1 MADKIRRAF
10 TVEEGE
16 SDSDDSEGEIR
27 ERKEF
32 VARTQSD
39 GRLSKTNSVI
49 DKLCCWE
56 ELSIEVGKEYTF
68 AMAMER
74 CRGGKIDREDSTV
87 SVSSTDTQQ
96 QMMTS
101 VDWDDGTNSEGS
113 AVS

>member
-1 MADKIRRAF
+1 MYRQMADKIRRAF

-49 DKLCCWE
+49 GEVDLRRHSSHR
-56 ELSIEVGKEYTF
+56 SIHQ
-68 AMAMER
+68 
-74 CRGGKIDREDSTV
+74 RGGQKDNNV
-87 SVSSTDTQQ
+87 SLIFSFDPNLTH
-96 QMMTS
+96 
-101 VDWDDGTNSEGS
+101 
-113 AVS
+113 